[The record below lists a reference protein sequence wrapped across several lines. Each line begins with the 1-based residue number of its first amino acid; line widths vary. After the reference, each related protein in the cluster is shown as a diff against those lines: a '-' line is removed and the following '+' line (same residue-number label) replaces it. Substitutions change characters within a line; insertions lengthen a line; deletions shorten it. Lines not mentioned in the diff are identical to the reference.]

1 MSYLLDTDT
10 CVFALRGNESVRER
24 FDTIGPEAI
33 AISVITLAELR
44 YGAACSARPEANHQV
59 VDDFASGVIVLG
71 LDDEVAHTFGDFK
84 AHLRSQGALID
95 DFDLLIAATAHHYRF
110 TLITHNLDHFERIP
124 ELQVEDWVHVQQ

>member
-24 FDTIGPEAI
+24 LGANGSEAI
-33 AISVITLAELR
+33 AISVVTLAELR
-44 YGAACSARPEANHQV
+44 YGAACSASPEANHQV
-59 VDDFASGVIVLG
+59 VDDFVSGVIVLG
-71 LDDEVAHTFGDFK
+71 LDDEIAHKFGSFK

-95 DFDLLIAATAHHYRF
+95 DFDLLIAATAHHYRL

-124 ELQVEDWVHVQQ
+124 ELQVEDWLRV

>member
-10 CVFALRGNESVRER
+10 CVFALRGNQPVRER
-24 FDTIGPEAI
+24 FDAVDPEAL

-71 LDDEVAHTFGDFK
+71 LDDAIAHMFGGLK
-84 AHLRSQGALID
+84 AHLCSQGALID
-95 DFDLLIAATAHHYRF
+95 DFDLLIAATAHHYRP
-110 TLITHNLDHFERIP
+110 TLVTHNLDHFERIP
-124 ELQVEDWVHVQQ
+124 ELQVEDWVRVQQ